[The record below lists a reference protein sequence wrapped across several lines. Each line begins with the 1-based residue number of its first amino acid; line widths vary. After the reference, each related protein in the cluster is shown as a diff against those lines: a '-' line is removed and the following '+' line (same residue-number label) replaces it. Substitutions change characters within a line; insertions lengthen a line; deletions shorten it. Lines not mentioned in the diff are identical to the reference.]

1 MSLLQSSDL
10 KGQEGTRIAILT
22 VVSRLLFNYSGL
34 GNTNFFQI
42 GQKIAPENL
51 QTSFSNI
58 LEKKGRQL
66 FA

>member
-10 KGQEGTRIAILT
+10 KGQKGTRIAILT
-22 VVSRLLFNYSGL
+22 VVSRLLFNYYGL
-34 GNTNFFQI
+34 GNTNLFQI

-51 QTSFSNI
+51 QTTFSNI
-58 LEKKGRQL
+58 LEKKVKQL